1 MCVIMYRWIYCISVG
16 YSNIFYSIIMVCMEI
31 PLGEGPYH
39 IETSQFRWFT
49 NQSTGWFLAMVW
61 AFAFGF
67 FRLIFLKCKYHSIIA
82 ILFLCFILL
91 FIILLGY
98 YFIFSDFICRLYRY
112 LYIFCLDGYYT
123 WTALVLLVESMF
135 SHNFFIVSDIVNAS
149 EKQKYISVGRVVG

>member
-1 MCVIMYRWIYCISVG
+1 MDKLYIYLLDILIYFTVC
-16 YSNIFYSIIMVCMEI
+16 IMVCMEI
-31 PLGEGPYH
+31 PQYH
-39 IETSQFRWFT
+39 CY
-49 NQSTGWFLAMVW
+49 N
-61 AFAFGF
+61 
-67 FRLIFLKCKYHSIIA
+67 II
-82 ILFLCFILL
+82 ILL